1 MGAASHVSA
10 LLACTIDHGSS
21 AINSPTSLT
30 GARRGGFAALSCI
43 RMFTAA
49 PRCIMVEQQGA
60 QGRYRDGVEEME
72 CDLPHE
78 TITVA
83 SRDSKIQAE
92 VIEGSSQSG
101 CAKSRKRGREI
112 EEEEES
118 SREVEKRGCEEG
130 MSWWTCLMLGISQ
143 ERTQPQV
150 VKKIY
155 KK

>member
-1 MGAASHVSA
+1 
-10 LLACTIDHGSS
+10 
-21 AINSPTSLT
+21 
-30 GARRGGFAALSCI
+30 
-43 RMFTAA
+43 
-49 PRCIMVEQQGA
+49 MVEQQGA
-60 QGRYRDGVEEME
+60 HHSEGKHRDDVEEME

-78 TITVA
+78 TLTVV
-83 SRDSKIQAE
+83 STESKIQAE
-92 VIEGSSQSG
+92 VTEGSSRCG
-101 CAKSRKRGREI
+101 CVKKSRKRGREI

>member
-1 MGAASHVSA
+1 
-10 LLACTIDHGSS
+10 
-21 AINSPTSLT
+21 
-30 GARRGGFAALSCI
+30 
-43 RMFTAA
+43 
-49 PRCIMVEQQGA
+49 MVEQQGA
-60 QGRYRDGVEEME
+60 HHSEGRHCDDVEEME

-78 TITVA
+78 TLTVV
-83 SRDSKIQAE
+83 STESKIQAE
-92 VIEGSSQSG
+92 VTEGSNQ
-101 CAKSRKRGREI
+101 CKSRKRGREI